1 MLQVL
6 NDFLPLHALFGFN
19 ADMITAW
26 CVLFTIVL
34 FTTYTRLLVNRTG
47 QIVRGIDA
55 WIAKSEENFE
65 EPDVDSLKQIW
76 FDYTANFIP
85 LGTTFKS
92 HFSAANYFNEE
103 ELLYR
108 TNKFAIIGSV
118 PSLLVG
124 LGILGTFI
132 GLSAGISNFDTSSTD
147 NITGSIQL
155 LLGGMGTA
163 FVTSIWGMLLSLVFT
178 GVEKYRMD
186 KLGKAIDRL
195 CVRLD
200 RLFLIRNRDLQVL
213 EEDLMRRILSEQ
225 LSIVNDQGDN
235 VKLVN
240 LVRDMGIEAKE
251 QTLALKSFSTDLAD
265 LIIDGFHSIINNED
279 EGLLREIKVLQ
290 SKIEELGAQ
299 IQSPATDMA
308 NQIVSNLQDALKEMM
323 TDLNGATRKE
333 LEEIGRLLN
342 ASSGSLTQFPKH
354 MEAVLASVQ
363 LIADEI
369 KTATGNA
376 VTEMSKELGVINERQ
391 VNLVDSQSDIMEK
404 TTVLLDR
411 FDNTVNSLQEFTL
424 ENRDSIVELR
434 EFHAQFVA
442 SGTSVEG
449 ASRSLADNLQNLQNA
464 QKLLAENISQL
475 SANTKE
481 SLQQMS
487 ESFETVEAKLD
498 KQNTNFVQITNSLD
512 NVFRQ
517 INNGLRDY
525 QATVQSTMENFL
537 KTYSEALTDT
547 AKALNG
553 TAGLQR
559 DTISEIQEVVSI
571 LKDKDAQ

>member
-1 MLQVL
+1 
-6 NDFLPLHALFGFN
+6 
-19 ADMITAW
+19 
-26 CVLFTIVL
+26 
-34 FTTYTRLLVNRTG
+34 
-47 QIVRGIDA
+47 
-55 WIAKSEENFE
+55 
-65 EPDVDSLKQIW
+65 
-76 FDYTANFIP
+76 
-85 LGTTFKS
+85 
-92 HFSAANYFNEE
+92 
-103 ELLYR
+103 
-108 TNKFAIIGSV
+108 
-118 PSLLVG
+118 
-124 LGILGTFI
+124 
-132 GLSAGISNFDTSSTD
+132 
-147 NITGSIQL
+147 
-155 LLGGMGTA
+155 
-163 FVTSIWGMLLSLVFT
+163 
-178 GVEKYRMD
+178 
-186 KLGKAIDRL
+186 
-195 CVRLD
+195 
-200 RLFLIRNRDLQVL
+200 
-213 EEDLMRRILSEQ
+213 
-225 LSIVNDQGDN
+225 
-235 VKLVN
+235 
-240 LVRDMGIEAKE
+240 
-251 QTLALKSFSTDLAD
+251 
-265 LIIDGFHSIINNED
+265 
-279 EGLLREIKVLQ
+279 LREIKVLQ